1 MVDWDTALEIAIAGA
16 PAAAVTLLAVWLV
29 WFARRL
35 VRGIR
40 MAFRK
45 DRRTAEPRPERSKGV
60 GVRIEPTLEPVPHAD
75 PSHPDH
81 DRLVESLRALTE
93 RVEELEQRLALVAQG
108 QRTGQ
113 TPLRLVK
120 NEDLQPV

>member
-29 WFARRL
+29 WVVRRL
-35 VRGIR
+35 VRGIKK
-40 MAFRK
+40 AFRK
-45 DRRTAEPRPERSKGV
+45 DRRTAEPHRERSMGV
-60 GVRIEPTLEPVPHAD
+60 RARIEPTLGPVPHAD
-75 PSHPDH
+75 PSHADQ
-81 DRLVESLRALTE
+81 DQLVESLRALTE

-108 QRTGQ
+108 PRTGQ

-120 NEDLQPV
+120 NDDLQPV